1 MPARSSID
9 PAALNL
15 DERLVSVNRVA
26 KVVRGGRTFSFNAVV
41 VVGDGDGHVGIGIGK
56 AREVAEAIRK
66 GGEKARKALVRVS
79 LAGTTIP
86 HDITAKFGASRVLLK
101 PAAPGTGVI
110 AGGPVRA
117 VVEMAGVHDILTKS
131 LGSNNA
137 INVVRATMEALQ
149 RLQSPNQ
156 AYSRLGRLRQRR
168 LPTADE
174 RAVTAPADAAAA
186 ETTEEDAENDG

>member
-1 MPARSSID
+1 MPERVSID
-9 PAALNL
+9 AAALNL
-15 DERLVSVNRVA
+15 EERLVSVNRVA

-66 GGEKARKALVRVS
+66 GGEKARKAVVRVP
-79 LAGTTIP
+79 LAGSTIP

-117 VVEMAGVHDILTKS
+117 VVESAGVHDILTKS

-137 INVVRATMEALQ
+137 INVVRATMSALQ
-149 RLQSPNQ
+149 QLQSPDA
-156 AYSRLGRLRQRR
+156 AYARLGRLRRR
-168 LPTADE
+168 RQPTAE
-174 RAVTAPADAAAA
+174 QSAAPEPAPAAA
-186 ETTEEDAENDG
+186 EASAAAEAESGD

>member
-1 MPARSSID
+1 MPERVSID
-9 PAALNL
+9 AAALNL
-15 DERLVSVNRVA
+15 EERLVSVNRVA

-66 GGEKARKALVRVS
+66 GGEKARKALVRVP

-86 HDITAKFGASRVLLK
+86 HEITAKFGASRVLLK

-137 INVVRATMEALQ
+137 INVVRATMSALQ
-149 RLQSPNQ
+149 QLQNPDQ
-156 AYSRLGRLRQRR
+156 AYARLGRLMRR
-168 LPTADE
+168 RKPPLE
-174 RAVTAPADAAAA
+174 ESAVPAGAAA
-186 ETTEEDAENDG
+186 TQTEAKGEDNGG

>member
-1 MPARSSID
+1 MPESVSID
-9 PAALNL
+9 PASLNL
-15 DERLVSVNRVA
+15 EERLVNVNRVA

-56 AREVAEAIRK
+56 AREVSEAIRK
-66 GGEKARKALVRVS
+66 GGEKARKAVVRVP

-86 HDITAKFGASRVLLK
+86 HDITAKYGASRVMLK

-117 VVEMAGVHDILTKS
+117 VVESAGVHDILTKS

-137 INVVRATMEALQ
+137 INVVKATMVALGL
-149 RLQSPNQ
+149 LQSPDS
-156 AYSRLGRLRQRR
+156 AYARLGRRRRQ
-168 LPTADE
+168 PAQAAE
-174 RAVTAPADAAAA
+174 EAPAAAAPADAAAQ
-186 ETTEEDAENDG
+186 TEKENEANGG